1 MRGNNDDMANGIRMK
16 NILIIRR
23 DNIGDLVCTTPLI
36 EGVKKAYPDANVY
49 LLINSISQ
57 DVIKNNPHIHRTYI
71 YKKAKH
77 RAKNQTALGVY
88 LERAA
93 IFIKLRTIHFDA
105 AILAN
110 PTPCNYSLRMARLAG
125 VKNII
130 GADLGNKKIIHPYSE
145 ADFSGKHQV
154 EKTFSYLKS
163 ITQENIP
170 IPEVKVFPDSGEL
183 LLAKQKRE
191 ELLPDCN
198 YIYGVHVSSRSPKR
212 RWSLEHYAEIINR
225 MTAGNDHGV
234 LIFWSPQGTLSPDD
248 IGDQAR
254 AEQLIELC
262 ANERVALYPTASVRE
277 LIGGFAQCNTIL
289 CSDGGQ
295 MHLASALQKNLVVFF
310 GDTDKEAW
318 HPWSG
323 QYRIM
328 QTLSGECMDVAVDD
342 VWAALQAIR

>member
-1 MRGNNDDMANGIRMK
+1 MK

-49 LLINSISQ
+49 LLINSVSQ
-57 DVIKNNPHIHRTYI
+57 DVIKNNPYIHRTYI

-77 RAKNQTALGVY
+77 RAKNQSALGVY

-93 IFIKLRTIHFDA
+93 IFIKLRAIRFDA

-110 PTPCNYSLRMARLAG
+110 PTPCKYSLRMARLAG
-125 VKNII
+125 VKKII
-130 GADLGNKKIIHPYSE
+130 GADLGDKNITDPYSE
-145 ADFSGKHQV
+145 TDFSGKHQV
-154 EKTFSYLKS
+154 EKAFSYLKS
-163 ITQENIP
+163 ISQDNIP
-170 IPEVKVFPDSGEL
+170 IPEVKVFPDSDEL
-183 LLAKQKRE
+183 LFAKQKRE
-191 ELLPDCN
+191 TLLPESDD
-198 YIYGVHVSSRSPKR
+198 IYGVHISSRSPKR
-212 RWSLEHYAEIINR
+212 RWSLENYAEIIQR
-225 MTAGNDHGV
+225 LTADNHRGV

-254 AEQLIELC
+254 AEQLIKLC
-262 ANERVALYPTASVRE
+262 SNDRVALYPTGSVRE
-277 LIGGFAQCNTIL
+277 LLGGFAQCSTIL

-310 GDTDKEAW
+310 GDTDSDAW

-323 QYRIM
+323 KYKIM
-328 QTLSGECMDVAVDD
+328 QTPSGECMDVSVDE
-342 VWAALQAIR
+342 VWQSLVEMK

>member
-1 MRGNNDDMANGIRMK
+1 MK

-36 EGVKKAYPDANVY
+36 EGVKKAYPEANVY
-49 LLINSISQ
+49 LLINSVSQ
-57 DVIKNNPHIHRTYI
+57 DVIKNNPHIHKTYI

-77 RAKNQTALGVY
+77 RAKNQTAVGVY

-93 IFIKLRTIHFDA
+93 IFLKLRTIHFDA

-110 PTPCNYSLRMARLAG
+110 PTPCKYSLRMAKLAG

-130 GADLGNKKIIHPYSE
+130 GADLGVKGITSPYTE
-145 ADFSGKHQV
+145 ADFTGKHQV

-163 ITQENIP
+163 ISNDNIT
-170 IPEVKVFPDSGEL
+170 IPEVRVYLSADEISTAAAKRHALLSGC
-183 LLAKQKRE
+183 
-191 ELLPDCN
+191 D
-198 YIYGVHVSSRSPKR
+198 YIFGVHISSRSPKR
-212 RWSLEHYAEIINR
+212 RWSVENYAEIIRR
-225 MTAGNDHGV
+225 MTADTRCGV

-248 IGDQAR
+248 IGDLAR
-254 AEQLIELC
+254 AEQLKALC
-262 ANERVALYPTASVRE
+262 ENDRVALYPTSSVGE
-277 LIGGFAQCNTIL
+277 LIGGFEQCSTIL

-295 MHLASALQKNLVVFF
+295 MHLASALHKKLVVFF

-323 QYRIM
+323 QYKIL
-328 QTLSGECMDVAVDD
+328 QTPTGECMDITVDET
-342 VWAALQAIR
+342 WQSLSEIK

>member
-105 AILAN
+105 
-110 PTPCNYSLRMARLAG
+110 
-125 VKNII
+125 
-130 GADLGNKKIIHPYSE
+130 
-145 ADFSGKHQV
+145 DFSGNHQV

-234 LIFWSPQGTLSPDD
+234 LIFWSPQGKLSPDD

>member
-1 MRGNNDDMANGIRMK
+1 MK

-49 LLINSISQ
+49 LLINSVSQ
-57 DVIKNNPHIHRTYI
+57 DVIKNNPHIHRTYV

-93 IFIKLRTIHFDA
+93 IFIKLRAIRFDA

-110 PTPCNYSLRMARLAG
+110 PTPCKYSLRMARMAG

-130 GADLGNKKIIHPYSE
+130 GADLGDKNITSPYSE
-145 ADFSGKHQV
+145 KDFSGKHQV
-154 EKTFSYLKS
+154 EKTFSYIKS
-163 ITQENIP
+163 ITQDNIT
-170 IPEVKVFPDSGEL
+170 IPDVNVFPDSDEL

-191 ELLPDCN
+191 RLLPSCDD
-198 YIYGVHVSSRSPKR
+198 IYGVHISSRSPKR
-212 RWSLEHYAEIINR
+212 RWSLEYYAEIIQR
-225 MTAGNDHGV
+225 MTVGNHRGV

-254 AEQLIELC
+254 AEELIKLC

-310 GDTDKEAW
+310 GDTDPDAW

-328 QTLSGECMDVAVDD
+328 QTPSGECMDISVDE
-342 VWAALQAIR
+342 VWDSLLSIK

>member
-1 MRGNNDDMANGIRMK
+1 MK

-36 EGVKKAYPDANVY
+36 EGVKKAHPNANVY

-57 DVIKNNPHIHRTYI
+57 DVIKNNPYIYRTYI

-93 IFIKLRTIHFDA
+93 IFLKLRTVHFDA

-110 PTPCNYSLRMARLAG
+110 PTPCKYSLRMAKLAG

-130 GADLGNKKIIHPYSE
+130 GADSGMSGITTPYTE
-145 ADFSGKHQV
+145 ADYSGKHQV
-154 EKTFSYLKS
+154 EKTFSFLKA
-163 ITQENIP
+163 ITKEQIAIP
-170 IPEVKVFPDSGEL
+170 DVNVFLDTNEIAAATL
-183 LLAKQKRE
+183 KRE
-191 ELLPDCN
+191 HLLPDCTA
-198 YIYGVHVSSRSPKR
+198 IYGVHISSRSPKR
-212 RWSLEHYAEIINR
+212 RWSAENYAEIIQKIIADNSS
-225 MTAGNDHGV
+225 NGV

-254 AEQLIELC
+254 ADQLIKLC
-262 ANERVALYPTASVRE
+262 DNPRVALYPTGSVRDVV
-277 LIGGFAQCNTIL
+277 GGFSQCKTIL

-295 MHLASALQKNLVVFF
+295 MHLASALHKNLVVLF

-323 QYRIM
+323 QYRIL
-328 QTLSGECMDVAVDD
+328 QTPSGECMDVTVDSVWQAFVD
-342 VWAALQAIR
+342 VNR

>member
-1 MRGNNDDMANGIRMK
+1 MK

-36 EGVKKAYPDANVY
+36 EGVKKAYPMANVY
-49 LLINSISQ
+49 LLINSVSQ
-57 DVIKNNPHIHRTYI
+57 DVIKNNPYIYRTYV
-71 YKKAKH
+71 YRKAKH

-93 IFIKLRTIHFDA
+93 IFLKLRSIHFDA
-105 AILAN
+105 VILAN
-110 PTPCNYSLRMARLAG
+110 PTPCKYSLRMAKMAG

-130 GADLGNKKIIHPYSE
+130 GAASGIKGITSAYTE

-163 ITQENIP
+163 ISNENIS
-170 IPEVKVFPDSGEL
+170 IPDVNVFPTNEEIL
-183 LLAKQKRE
+183 TAKHKRE
-191 ELLPDCN
+191 KLLTNCD
-198 YIYGVHVSSRSPKR
+198 YIFGVHISSRSPKR
-212 RWSLEHYAEIINR
+212 RWSVENYAEIIRR
-225 MTAGNDHGV
+225 MTAENRCGV

-248 IGDQAR
+248 IGDLAR
-254 AEQLIELC
+254 AEQLKALC
-262 ANERVALYPTASVRE
+262 ESDRVALYPTGSVRE
-277 LIGGFAQCNTIL
+277 LIGGFEQCSTIL

-295 MHLASALQKNLVVFF
+295 MHLASALHKKLVVFF

-323 QYRIM
+323 EYRIL
-328 QTLSGECMDVAVDD
+328 QTPTGECMDITIDEA
-342 VWAALQAIR
+342 WQSLSEIK